1 MNKRKLV
8 DYTSMYEALNTLMKT
23 ELLEVELYFEIGW
36 AVCTRPEKGAA
47 VMAAEHLRQA
57 ALKARA
63 SPHETCDGCGSST
76 VPTQIAGDC
85 RHWP

>member
-1 MNKRKLV
+1 MNKRKLA
-8 DYTSMYEALNTLMKT
+8 DYTSMYEALDTLMKT
-23 ELLEVELYFEIGW
+23 ELPEVELYFEIGW
-36 AVCTRPEKGAA
+36 AVCARPEKGAA
-47 VMAAEHLRQA
+47 VMAAEYFQ
-57 ALKARA
+57 A